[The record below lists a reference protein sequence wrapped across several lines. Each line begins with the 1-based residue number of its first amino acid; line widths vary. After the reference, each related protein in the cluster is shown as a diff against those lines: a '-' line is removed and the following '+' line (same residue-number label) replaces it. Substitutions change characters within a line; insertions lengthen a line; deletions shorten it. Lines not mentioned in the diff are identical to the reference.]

1 MFYVAVTMENLH
13 LKNLDL
19 NKITKYK
26 KQTTVL
32 KNVELKNSTKNQKEP
47 LRNKIIR
54 LINKL
59 PT

>member
-1 MFYVAVTMENLH
+1 MENLH

-19 NKITKYK
+19 NKITKQNK
-26 KQTTVL
+26 NETTTIL

-47 LRNKIIR
+47 LRNEIIR

>member
-1 MFYVAVTMENLH
+1 MENLH

-19 NKITKYK
+19 NKITKQNNK

-32 KNVELKNSTKNQKEP
+32 KNVELKNSTKNKKEP
-47 LRNKIIR
+47 LKNKIIK

>member
-1 MFYVAVTMENLH
+1 MEQLH

>member
-1 MFYVAVTMENLH
+1 MKNIH
-13 LKNLDL
+13 LKNLNL
-19 NKITKYK
+19 NNIK
-26 KQTTVL
+26 KQNKNKTTTVL

-54 LINKL
+54 LINKI

>member
-1 MFYVAVTMENLH
+1 MDNLH

-19 NKITKYK
+19 NKITKQIK
-26 KQTTVL
+26 KNKNETTIVL
-32 KNVELKNSTKNQKEP
+32 KNVELKNNTKNQKEP
-47 LRNKIIR
+47 LRNKLIR